1 MMRTYDSE
9 TGGWRG
15 LPESFLSALTS
26 SVGHGALRFIDYRI
40 RTRPQPDST
49 DGNGDGNAAR
59 PMLHEGM
66 ITIEGH
72 RYRAE
77 YVVNGWK
84 TEPNQQIDVEVIPLA
99 WEDRGGSPVSNQK
112 LGSLTSAV
120 VASYQ
125 LVTAMII
132 DL

>member
-1 MMRTYDSE
+1 MQTIDSE
-9 TGGWRG
+9 SSGWRG
-15 LPESFLSALTS
+15 LPVSILSALTI
-26 SVGHGALRFIDYRI
+26 SVGHGALKFTDYRI
-40 RTRPQPDST
+40 RTRPQPGSPDSSLT
-49 DGNGDGNAAR
+49 R
-59 PMLHEGM
+59 PLLHEGM
-66 ITIEGH
+66 VTIEGQ

-84 TEPNQQIDVEVIPLA
+84 SEPNQQIDVEVIPLT
-99 WEDRGGSPVSNQK
+99 WEDRGGSPVSTRE

-120 VASYQ
+120 VAAHQ

>member
-1 MMRTYDSE
+1 MMITIDEESGE
-9 TGGWRG
+9 WRG
-15 LPESFLSALTS
+15 LPESLLSALTS
-26 SVGHGALRFIDYRI
+26 SVGHGALKFTEYRV
-40 RTRPQPDST
+40 RTRPQPGSM
-49 DGNGDGNAAR
+49 DGRVAP
-59 PMLHEGM
+59 PMLHEGT

-84 TEPNQQIDVEVIPLA
+84 SEPNQQIDVEVIPLA
-99 WEDRGGSPVSNQK
+99 WEDRGGSPVSNQE

-120 VASYQ
+120 VAAHQ
-125 LVTAMII
+125 LVTVMII